1 MHEAFSFKISCATF
15 FAVVT
20 ADEPLS
26 CEYGLQQP
34 GGADGARKRDKAG
47 RSRNGG

>member
-1 MHEAFSFKISCATF
+1 MQKAFSFKNLLRHV

-20 ADEPLS
+20 LTS
-26 CEYGLQQP
+26 LFLVSTGWQQP